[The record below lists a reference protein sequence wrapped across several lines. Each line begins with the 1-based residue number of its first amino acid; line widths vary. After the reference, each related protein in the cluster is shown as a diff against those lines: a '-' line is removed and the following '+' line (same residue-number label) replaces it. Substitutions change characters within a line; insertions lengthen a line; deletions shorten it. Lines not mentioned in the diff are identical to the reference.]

1 MLFDAKYLFLILSGI
16 FTFSSYFIYFRSIIK
31 WQTKPHIVS
40 WFIWGLI
47 SFIIFTIQIYDSAWL
62 WAFNIWLVAFLC
74 FFIAFISFK
83 KWSKKISKSDSFSL
97 IFGLIS
103 IILWIF
109 TNNPFLS
116 VILLILV
123 DIFWFIPTILKSIK
137 KPFEETE
144 VAYFL
149 AWWWYLMSI
158 FAMEN
163 ISFLTVWFVIVSCFF
178 NLFLAS
184 IIFFRKKALKPVI
197 I

>member
-1 MLFDAKYLFLILSGI
+1 MTFDIKYLFLVLSGI
-16 FTFSSYFIYFRSIIK
+16 FTFFSYFIYFRSIIK
-31 WQTKPHIVS
+31 WESKPHVIS

-47 SFIIFTIQIYDSAWL
+47 SFVIFSIQIYDNAWI
-62 WAFNIWLVAFLC
+62 WAFNIWFVAFLC
-74 FFIAFISFK
+74 FLIAFISLK
-83 KWSKKISKSDSFSL
+83 KWSTKINKSDYISL
-97 IFGLIS
+97 AFWVLS

-109 TNNPFLS
+109 SNNPFFS

-149 AWWWYLMSI
+149 AWEWYLMSI

-163 ISFLTVWFVIVSCFF
+163 ISFLTVWFVIETCFF

-197 I
+197 S

>member
-1 MLFDAKYLFLILSGI
+1 MPFDAKYLFLVLWGI
-16 FTFSSYFIYFRSIIK
+16 ATFFSYFIYFRSIIK
-31 WQTKPHIVS
+31 WESKPHVIS

-47 SFIIFTIQIYDSAWL
+47 SFVIFSIQIYDNAWI
-62 WAFNIWLVAFLC
+62 WAFNIWFVAFLC
-74 FFIAFISFK
+74 FLIALISLK
-83 KWSKKISKSDSFSL
+83 KWSTKINKADYISL
-97 IFGLIS
+97 AFWVLS

-109 TNNPFLS
+109 SNNPFFS

-149 AWWWYLMSI
+149 AWGWYLMSI

-197 I
+197 N

>member
-1 MLFDAKYLFLILSGI
+1 MPFDAKYLFLVLSGI
-16 FTFSSYFIYFRSIIK
+16 ATFFSYFIYFRSIIK
-31 WQTKPHIVS
+31 WESKPHVIS
-40 WFIWGLI
+40 WFIWWLI
-47 SFIIFTIQIYDSAWL
+47 SFVIFSIQIYDNAWI
-62 WAFNIWLVAFLC
+62 WAFNIWFVAFLC
-74 FFIAFISFK
+74 FLIALISLK
-83 KWSKKISKSDSFSL
+83 KWSTKINKADYISL
-97 IFGLIS
+97 AFWVLS

-109 TNNPFLS
+109 SNNPFFS

-137 KPFEETE
+137 NPFEETE
-144 VAYFL
+144 IAYFL
-149 AWWWYLMSI
+149 AWGWYLMSI

-197 I
+197 S

>member
-1 MLFDAKYLFLILSGI
+1 MIA
-16 FTFSSYFIYFRSIIK
+16 
-31 WQTKPHIVS
+31 
-40 WFIWGLI
+40 LI
-47 SFIIFTIQIYDSAWL
+47 SL
-62 WAFNIWLVAFLC
+62 
-74 FFIAFISFK
+74 K
-83 KWSKKISKSDSFSL
+83 KWSTKINKADYISL
-97 IFGLIS
+97 AFWVLS

-109 TNNPFLS
+109 SNNPFFS

-149 AWWWYLMSI
+149 AWGWYLMSI

-184 IIFFRKKALKPVI
+184 IIFFRKKALKTVI
-197 I
+197 D

>member
-1 MLFDAKYLFLILSGI
+1 MPFDAKYLFLVLSGI
-16 FTFSSYFIYFRSIIK
+16 ATFFSYFIYFRSIIK
-31 WQTKPHIVS
+31 WESKPHVIS
-40 WFIWGLI
+40 WFIWWLI
-47 SFIIFTIQIYDSAWL
+47 SFVIFSIQIYDNAWI
-62 WAFNIWLVAFLC
+62 WAFNIWFVAFLC
-74 FFIAFISFK
+74 FLIALISLK
-83 KWSKKISKSDSFSL
+83 KWSTKINKADYISL
-97 IFGLIS
+97 AFWVLS

-109 TNNPFLS
+109 SNNPFFS

-149 AWWWYLMSI
+149 AWGWYLMSI

-184 IIFFRKKALKPVI
+184 IIFFRKKALKTVI
-197 I
+197 D

>member
-1 MLFDAKYLFLILSGI
+1 MQLNADYLFLFISGI
-16 FTFSSYFIYFRSIIK
+16 FTFLSYFIYFRSIIK
-31 WQTKPHIVS
+31 WDTKPHIVS

-47 SFIIFTIQIYDSAWL
+47 SFIIFSIQIYDNAWL

-83 KWSKKISKSDSFSL
+83 KWSRKITKWDSFSL
-97 IFGLIS
+97 IFWLLS

-109 TNNPFLS
+109 TSNPFLS
-116 VILLILV
+116 VVLLILV

-144 VAYFL
+144 IAFFL
-149 AWWWYLMSI
+149 AWTWYLMSI
-158 FAMEN
+158 FAMTN

-178 NLFLAS
+178 NFVLAF
-184 IIFFRKKALKPVI
+184 IIFYRKRALKSVI

>member
-1 MLFDAKYLFLILSGI
+1 MPFDAKYLFLVLSGI
-16 FTFSSYFIYFRSIIK
+16 ATFFSYFIYFRSIIK
-31 WQTKPHIVS
+31 WESKPHVIS
-40 WFIWGLI
+40 WFIWWLI
-47 SFIIFTIQIYDSAWL
+47 SFVIFSIQIYDNAWI
-62 WAFNIWLVAFLC
+62 WAFNIWFVAFLC
-74 FFIAFISFK
+74 FLIALISLK
-83 KWSKKISKSDSFSL
+83 KWSTKINKADYISL
-97 IFGLIS
+97 AFWVLS

-109 TNNPFLS
+109 SNNPFFS

-149 AWWWYLMSI
+149 AWVWYLMSI

-184 IIFFRKKALKPVI
+184 IIFFRKKALKTVI
-197 I
+197 D

>member
-1 MLFDAKYLFLILSGI
+1 MPFDAKYLFLVLSGI
-16 FTFSSYFIYFRSIIK
+16 ATFFSYFIYFRSIIK
-31 WQTKPHIVS
+31 WESKPHVIS
-40 WFIWGLI
+40 WFIWWLI
-47 SFIIFTIQIYDSAWL
+47 SFVIFSIQIYDNAWI
-62 WAFNIWLVAFLC
+62 WAFNIWFVAFLC
-74 FFIAFISFK
+74 FLIALISLK
-83 KWSKKISKSDSFSL
+83 KWSTKINRADYISL
-97 IFGLIS
+97 AFWVLS

-109 TNNPFLS
+109 SNNPFFS

-149 AWWWYLMSI
+149 AWGWYLMSI

-197 I
+197 S